1 MVLLG
6 MAAAAVLALCT
17 AVRWFWERP
26 DGRSTEHHWHGR
38 VALQSFYNRGAA
50 FGVKWLRG
58 GALIAVSCLVLAALP
73 LLALRQSRGF
83 RLGAGMAFGGG
94 LSNLLERI
102 THGQV
107 FDYVQFPRLPGKLG
121 RLVFNLADFALALG
135 GILMVLF
142 SGRRR

>member
-1 MVLLG
+1 MVLLA
-6 MAAAAVLALCT
+6 MTAAAVLVGCT

-26 DGRSTEHHWHGR
+26 DGRAEHRWSGR
-38 VALQSFYNRGAA
+38 VALRPFYNRGAA

-58 GALIAVSCLVLAALP
+58 GGLIAVSCLVLAALP
-73 LLALRQSRGF
+73 VVALGRSRWF
-83 RLGAGMAFGGG
+83 RLGAGLALGGG

-102 THGQV
+102 FHGQV
-107 FDYVQFPRLPGKLG
+107 FDYVQFPRLPGRLG

-135 GILMVLF
+135 GVLMVLF

>member
-1 MVLLG
+1 MVLLTIS
-6 MAAAAVLALCT
+6 AAAVLALCT

-26 DGRSTEHHWHGR
+26 DGREELHWNGR
-38 VALQSFYNRGAA
+38 VLLRSFYNRGAA

-58 GALIAVSCLVLAALP
+58 GVLIAVSCLVLLAIP
-73 LLALRQSRGF
+73 FLALGRSRWF
-83 RLGAGMAFGGG
+83 RLGAGLAVGGG

-102 THGQV
+102 FHGQV

-121 RLVFNLADFALALG
+121 RLVYNVADFALALG
-135 GILMVLF
+135 GILMVLA